1 VRGVAVETIREP
13 TVEGGAATSVA
24 AELVAL
30 ARDLWVLFKPGVMQ
44 LVLFTSLVALLLA
57 PGARHP
63 ILSVAVM
70 VALAGGAAASAAIN
84 NWYDSDIDRVMAR
97 TRRRPTAAG
106 RVAPEEALVVGVVLA
121 GLSVAVMGLAG
132 GWLAASLLTA
142 TIAFYVL
149 VYTIWLKR
157 RTPRNIVIGGAA
169 GALPPLV
176 AWVAVSGTVDPLP
189 LAMFLVIFLWT
200 PPHFWALALYR
211 VGDYAKVGV
220 PMLPVVVGKERTAT
234 QISLYAGATGA
245 ASLVPLATGELGAVY
260 GAAASLLAVRFVQL
274 ARHLRRTGS
283 DVVANRLFRFS
294 ILYLFALFAAMLVDR
309 AVANSVPAG
318 W

>member
-1 VRGVAVETIREP
+1 MAREVTI
-13 TVEGGAATSVA
+13 EGAAATSVA
-24 AELVAL
+24 AELGRL

-57 PGARHP
+57 PGTLHP

-70 VALAGGAAASAAIN
+70 LALACGAAAAAAIN
-84 NWYDSDIDRVMAR
+84 NWYDSDIDRVMVR
-97 TRRRPTAAG
+97 TRRRPTATG
-106 RVAPEEALVVGVVLA
+106 RLAPEEALGVGVVLA

-132 GWLAASLLTA
+132 GWLAASLLAA

-169 GALPPLV
+169 GALPPVV
-176 AWVAVSGTVDPLP
+176 AWVAASGAIDILP
-189 LAMFLVIFLWT
+189 LVMFLVIFLWT

-211 VGDYAKVGV
+211 VGDYGKVGV
-220 PMLPVVVGKERTAT
+220 PMLPVVAGKERTAKEML
-234 QISLYAGATGA
+234 LYTGATSA
-245 ASLVPLATGELGAVY
+245 ASLVPIVTGELGALY
-260 GAAASLLAVRFVQL
+260 AAAAALLGARFVQL
-274 ARHLRRTGS
+274 ARHVLRSGS
-283 DVVANRLFRFS
+283 DLVANRLFRFS
-294 ILYLFALFAAMLVDR
+294 ILYLFGLFAAMLVDR
-309 AVANSVPAG
+309 AVTNSMLNA